1 MLPTHAIVGVIGSI
15 VFNWGFLLGSILP
28 DISLLYNEIKIQ
40 TRRKKFDPSEVSKIE
55 LSIYRF
61 THSLIFVF
69 LLIPFPSIALGC
81 LFHQVMDWY
90 SHDGIFK
97 TMIFYPFS
105 RRTIM
110 SRVVRAV
117 SKVVM
122 SNEYGHWLPLVTR
135 CPMRKFWLDFGFV
148 RVKTDKVIE
157 VFGMR
162 RIIYSF
168 TWKRKFIEE
177 ILIDIKNKIEKES
190 LVKGITL
197 EYTQLF
203 GKLKTI
209 IR

>member
-1 MLPTHAIVGVIGSI
+1 MMLPAHSIVGVIGRI

-122 SNEYGHWLPLVTR
+122 
-135 CPMRKFWLDFGFV
+135 
-148 RVKTDKVIE
+148 
-157 VFGMR
+157 
-162 RIIYSF
+162 
-168 TWKRKFIEE
+168 
-177 ILIDIKNKIEKES
+177 
-190 LVKGITL
+190 
-197 EYTQLF
+197 
-203 GKLKTI
+203 
-209 IR
+209 